1 MHKKYIANE
10 ILTLQKEM
18 FASYE
23 ELELKF
29 LIEVEKIIWS
39 CDLNGLILSMLVKQ
53 GVVEH

>member
-1 MHKKYIANE
+1 MYKKYIANG

-29 LIEVEKIIWS
+29 LIQVEK
-39 CDLNGLILSMLVKQ
+39 LI
-53 GVVEH
+53 